1 MTFFSRKHLRLL
13 LLPALLLLTGCAG
26 SAKETAD
33 STENEKLSAVATIF
47 PQYDFL
53 RAIGGDHLDLHMLL
67 SPGAESHSF
76 EPTPGDM
83 ITVSE
88 CDLFVYVGG
97 DSDAWVETILD
108 SVDTSNKE
116 VVTLMDCVDTVAE
129 ETVEGMETHGHAHDH
144 EDEDTD
150 HDEDSHDHEDESH
163 GEQDEHVW
171 TSPKKQCGLSRSSAM
186 RSAASTRKTRTII
199 RQTLLHTSLR
209 LPPSMRNFPMSQ
221 RMPAATPR
229 FRRPFSVPLFRRRL
243 RPRLL
248 RGIPRLLLGIRGEC
262 QNTFFFN

>member
-67 SPGAESHSF
+67 SPGAESDSF

-88 CDLFVYVGG
+88 CDLFVYVG
-97 DSDAWVETILD
+97 VE
-108 SVDTSNKE
+108 V
-116 VVTLMDCVDTVAE
+116 
-129 ETVEGMETHGHAHDH
+129 
-144 EDEDTD
+144 
-150 HDEDSHDHEDESH
+150 
-163 GEQDEHVW
+163 
-171 TSPKKQCGLSRSSAM
+171 
-186 RSAASTRKTRTII
+186 
-199 RQTLLHTSLR
+199 
-209 LPPSMRNFPMSQ
+209 
-221 RMPAATPR
+221 
-229 FRRPFSVPLFRRRL
+229 
-243 RPRLL
+243 
-248 RGIPRLLLGIRGEC
+248 GIPNFANLFMTTDLGID
-262 QNTFFFN
+262 TLSLIHI

>member
-1 MTFFSRKHLRLL
+1 MTFFSKKTLRLL

-26 SAKETAD
+26 SSKETAD
-33 STENEKLSAVATIF
+33 SQENTKLSAVATIF

-144 EDEDTD
+144 EDEDAD
-150 HDEDSHDHEDESH
+150 HEDAHDAESSHDHAHESH

-171 TSPKKQCGLSRSSAM
+171 TSPKNAM
-186 RSAASTRKTRTII
+186 RIVQKLCDSLCRLDPEHADEYQANTASYLASLASLDEEFSDVTAIASRHTIVFGD
-199 RQTLLHTSLR
+199 RFPFRYLSL
-209 LPPSMRNFPMSQ
+209 
-221 RMPAATPR
+221 
-229 FRRPFSVPLFRRRL
+229 
-243 RPRLL
+243 
-248 RGIPRLLLGIRGEC
+248 IHI
-262 QNTFFFN
+262 

>member
-83 ITVSE
+83 ITVS
-88 CDLFVYVGG
+88 VGIHDTLIPQEAW
-97 DSDAWVETILD
+97 DSACT
-108 SVDTSNKE
+108 
-116 VVTLMDCVDTVAE
+116 
-129 ETVEGMETHGHAHDH
+129 G
-144 EDEDTD
+144 
-150 HDEDSHDHEDESH
+150 
-163 GEQDEHVW
+163 
-171 TSPKKQCGLSRSSAM
+171 
-186 RSAASTRKTRTII
+186 
-199 RQTLLHTSLR
+199 
-209 LPPSMRNFPMSQ
+209 SQ
-221 RMPAATPR
+221 
-229 FRRPFSVPLFRRRL
+229 
-243 RPRLL
+243 
-248 RGIPRLLLGIRGEC
+248 I
-262 QNTFFFN
+262 

>member
-1 MTFFSRKHLRLL
+1 MNPPCYMMITDLFSGTFVPVCRFPLLRHLLLNGLIRSFFTMLPYFLSERSIMTFFSRKHLRLL

-97 DSDAWVETILD
+97 DSDAWVRHQYLRHLPLCF
-108 SVDTSNKE
+108 VLRKR
-116 VVTLMDCVDTVAE
+116 
-129 ETVEGMETHGHAHDH
+129 
-144 EDEDTD
+144 
-150 HDEDSHDHEDESH
+150 
-163 GEQDEHVW
+163 
-171 TSPKKQCGLSRSSAM
+171 GLYPRS
-186 RSAASTRKTRTII
+186 
-199 RQTLLHTSLR
+199 
-209 LPPSMRNFPMSQ
+209 
-221 RMPAATPR
+221 
-229 FRRPFSVPLFRRRL
+229 
-243 RPRLL
+243 
-248 RGIPRLLLGIRGEC
+248 
-262 QNTFFFN
+262 

>member
-1 MTFFSRKHLRLL
+1 MTFFSKKTLRLL

-26 SAKETAD
+26 SSKETAD
-33 STENEKLSAVATIF
+33 SQENTKLSAVATIF

-144 EDEDTD
+144 EDEDA
-150 HDEDSHDHEDESH
+150 HDHEDEDADHEDVHDHEDEDTHDESSHDHAHESH

-171 TSPKKQCGLSRSSAM
+171 TSPKKCNADCPEAL
-186 RSAASTRKTRTII
+186 
-199 RQTLLHTSLR
+199 
-209 LPPSMRNFPMSQ
+209 
-221 RMPAATPR
+221 
-229 FRRPFSVPLFRRRL
+229 
-243 RPRLL
+243 
-248 RGIPRLLLGIRGEC
+248 
-262 QNTFFFN
+262 